1 MIGQNIKRLREL
13 KGWSQETLA
22 RKMGYKSKSTINKIE
37 SNVNDVNQTTLNKF
51 AEVFKCDPVEI
62 IGVPGHT
69 ETLSVYTPAMP
80 TYDFNNDK
88 VEKAKAL
95 YKEFESLTPE
105 KQAALLNYLKFLQ
118 TDSELPHL
126 I

>member
-51 AEVFKCDPVEI
+51 ADVFKCDPVEI

-80 TYDFNNDK
+80 TYDFNNE
-88 VEKAKAL
+88 EKEIISAYRKSD
-95 YKEFESLTPE
+95 SLTKAMVLRTLGLEE
-105 KQAALLNYLKFLQ
+105 KQKR
-118 TDSELPHL
+118 D
-126 I
+126 IG